1 MPFKDKLLMKLL
13 TFILMVLLVCSCK
26 KPFIEPTTAKSISA
40 SWTDSSAS
48 HPDNSVFRSLIEKYH
63 KLGLPGIS
71 LLVRNS
77 HGTWFGAIG
86 KADIERNIAFEP
98 GQVASVASVT
108 KFIIGAL
115 VFKLIEDSVH
125 SGLGYNSLYQPI
137 TTWLPSRITD
147 RIANGSVIT
156 LGDCMKHETGVPDIT
171 DQSAFQISVLN
182 QPNKNWQP
190 EEILDFIYNMPALF
204 NPRDTA
210 VYSNT
215 NTVLVSMIIDAATG
229 KRHGDLLHQYVFTP
243 LQMNNTYYQ
252 SYEALPN
259 TVAQGYFDLYN
270 NGKILN
276 VSNLVAGSGNGYYG
290 IYSNLFDLYSFIDA
304 VLLKKTFLSAKSLN
318 IMQTW
323 GKTDYI
329 SRYGYGIMQRFT
341 NRGINAGIGHSGRGL
356 GSTANLFYFPNKG
369 VTHIFIINY
378 GTASESRLR
387 NVFYDFQNELLDL
400 MLK

>member
-1 MPFKDKLLMKLL
+1 MKLLM
-13 TFILMVLLVCSCK
+13 FIQLVLLVCSCS
-26 KPFIEPTTAKSISA
+26 KPPFVEPTTAKTISA
-40 SWTDSSAS
+40 PWTDSSS
-48 HPDNSVFRSLIEKYH
+48 RHPDNDVFRNLIEKYH

-77 HGTWFGAIG
+77 KGTWFGATG
-86 KADIERNIAFEP
+86 KADIEHNIAFEP

-125 SGLGYNSLYQPI
+125 SGLGYNSLYKPI
-137 TTWLPSRITD
+137 TTWLPAPITD

-171 DQSAFQISVLN
+171 DQSPFYLAVLN

-190 EEILDFIYNMPALF
+190 EEMLNFIYDMPATF
-204 NPRDTA
+204 KPRDTA

-215 NTVLVSMIIDAATG
+215 NTVLVTMIIDAATG
-229 KRHGDLLHQYVFTP
+229 KKHGDLLHQYVLTP

-252 SYEALPN
+252 SYEPLPN
-259 TVAQGYFDLYN
+259 TVAQSYFDLYN
-270 NGKILN
+270 NGNIMN
-276 VSNLVAGSGNGYYG
+276 VSNLIAGSGNGYYG
-290 IYSNLFDLYSFIDA
+290 VYSNIFDLYSFIDA

-318 IMQTW
+318 TMQTW

-329 SRYGYGIMQRFT
+329 SRYGYGIMQKFT

-356 GSTANLFYFPNKG
+356 GSTANLFYFPNKD

-378 GTASESRLR
+378 GTGSESQLR
-387 NVFYDFQNELLDL
+387 NVFYDFQDELLDL
-400 MLK
+400 MQK

>member
-1 MPFKDKLLMKLL
+1 MKLLM
-13 TFILMVLLVCSCK
+13 FIQLVLLFCSCK
-26 KPFIEPTTAKSISA
+26 KPFVEPTTAKTISA
-40 SWTDSSAS
+40 SWTDSSTR
-48 HPDNSVFRSLIEKYH
+48 HPDNNTFRTLIEKYH

-77 HGTWFGAIG
+77 KGTWFGATG
-86 KADIERNIAFEP
+86 KADIEHNIAFEA

-125 SGLGYNSLYQPI
+125 SGLGYNSLYKPI
-137 TTWLPSRITD
+137 TTWLPGRITD

-156 LGDCMKHETGVPDIT
+156 LGDCMKHETGIPDIT
-171 DQSAFQISVLN
+171 DQSSFYLAVLN

-190 EEILDFIYNMPALF
+190 EEMLHFIYDMPAIF
-204 NPRDTA
+204 QPGDTA

-215 NTVLVSMIIDAATG
+215 NSVLLSMIIDAATG
-229 KRHGDLLHQYVFTP
+229 KRHGELLHQYVFTP
-243 LQMNNTYYQ
+243 LQMNNTFYQ
-252 SYEALPN
+252 SYEPLPN

-290 IYSNLFDLYSFIDA
+290 IYSNIFDLYSFIDA

-318 IMQTW
+318 TMQSW

-329 SRYGYGIMQRFT
+329 SRYGYGIMQKFT
-341 NRGINAGIGHSGRGL
+341 NRGINAGIGYSGRGL
-356 GSTANLFYFPNKG
+356 GSTANLFYFPNKD

-378 GTASESRLR
+378 GTASESQLR
-387 NVFYDFQNELLDL
+387 NVFYDFQDELLGL